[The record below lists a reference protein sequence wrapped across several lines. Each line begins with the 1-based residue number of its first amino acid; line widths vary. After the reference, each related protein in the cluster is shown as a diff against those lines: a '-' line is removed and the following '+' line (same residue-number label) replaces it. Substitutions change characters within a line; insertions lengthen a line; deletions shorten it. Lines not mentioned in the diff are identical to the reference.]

1 MTPPDSSLL
10 IDVSGLE
17 LTARDRRRLRDPLV
31 GGVILF
37 ARNWESRRQLVALV
51 AQMRAVRADLLV
63 MVDHEGGRV
72 QRFRSDGFTALP
84 PMATLGRLWMRDP
97 MAAVQLAG
105 ALGRVL
111 AAELRACGI
120 DLSFTPVVDLDWG
133 RSQVIG
139 DRALH
144 ADPRVVALLAQA
156 LMLGMHACGLAH
168 CLKHFPG
175 HGWVQADS
183 HLALPRDT
191 RGLRQILRADAA
203 VYGWLRHTARAVMPA
218 HVVYSRVDALP
229 AGFSERWLRQVLRE
243 QLGFAGAII
252 SDDLSM
258 QGALEVAGTGSQAVR
273 MALRAGC
280 DLALVCNLAH
290 IDRGAALDAILDDLR
305 RAQQRG
311 EWRPDAQAGARRAT
325 LLASQPPRAWD
336 ELMRDPGYI
345 GALDDVAG
353 LA

>member
-1 MTPPDSSLL
+1 MTPPDSPLL
-10 IDVSGLE
+10 IDVAGLE
-17 LTARDRRRLRDPLV
+17 LTAQERRRLRDPLV

-84 PMATLGRLWMRDP
+84 PMAALGRLWMRDP
-97 MAAVQLAG
+97 MAAVQAAG
-105 ALGRVL
+105 AVGRVL

-156 LMLGMHACGLAH
+156 LMLGMQAGGLAH

-183 HLALPRDT
+183 HLALPRDS
-191 RGLRQILRADAA
+191 RGLRQILRTDAA
-203 VYGWLRHTARAVMPA
+203 VYGWLRHMARAVMPA

-280 DLALVCNLAH
+280 DLALVCNLAQL
-290 IDRGAALDAILDDLR
+290 DRGAALDAMLDDLR
-305 RAQQRG
+305 GAQQRG
-311 EWRPDAQAGARRAT
+311 EWRPDSTAGARRAA
-325 LLASQPPRAWD
+325 LLASQPPRVWD

-345 GALDDVAG
+345 GALDDVAR